1 LALEDWN
8 YEAIPSLS
16 TQTFLGNPQTMK
28 ILFLIILMTVAGVCA
43 PTPDAE
49 NQNAQNNNRW
59 FFWAVDWHPNKDQFI
74 VGGSN
79 DSFLKLFS
87 SNDYQQLKN
96 YPYKG
101 TITKTKW
108 HPTKNKVAISVQ
120 DGKSKQAILNLDTD
134 ERILFDTI
142 TNEGARAIGWNRS
155 GELLAIGDYEG
166 YLNIFDEKGNAL
178 KKVDT
183 KEKSIIGLHWHPD
196 ENLIV
201 AVGENVIL
209 YHYETDSLKRIVD
222 RSEDIEVLMLSVA
235 WHPNGKFFVTGDYGI
250 PENNYPPLLQYWSY
264 DGEKTKSIDVNKA
277 EIRNIAWSADGDLL
291 ATASDKLRL
300 WNKDGNLVAEQATKN
315 LLWGI
320 GWNKDGSKVA
330 ATDVERKIIVW
341 DRDLNRL
348 KELQY

>member
-1 LALEDWN
+1 
-8 YEAIPSLS
+8 
-16 TQTFLGNPQTMK
+16 MK
-28 ILFLIILMTVAGVCA
+28 ILFLILLISAAGVCI
-43 PTPDAE
+43 PTPNE
-49 NQNAQNNNRW
+49 ESQNSQNNERW

-87 SNDYQQLKN
+87 SNDYQQLKK

-108 HPTKNKVAISVQ
+108 HPTQNKVAISVQ

-134 ERILFDTI
+134 ERIVFNTI

-155 GELLAIGDYEG
+155 GELLAIGDYNG
-166 YLNIFDEKGNAL
+166 FLTIFDEAGNEL
-178 KKVDT
+178 KKVNT
-183 KEKSIIGLHWHPD
+183 SQKSIIGLDWHPN

-201 AVGENVIL
+201 AVGEDVIL

-222 RSEDIEVLMLSVA
+222 RNEEVEVLMLSAA
-235 WHPNGKFFVTGDYGI
+235 WHPGGKFFVTGDYGI

-264 DGEKTKSIDVNKA
+264 DGEKLKAINVNKA
-277 EIRNIAWSADGDLL
+277 EIRNIAWSSDGELL

-300 WNKDGNLVAEQATKN
+300 WNKEGKLIAEQATKN

-320 GWNKDGSKVA
+320 AWNNDGSTVV
-330 ATDVERKIIVW
+330 ATDVEKKIIVW